1 MKRLTGMRLIN
12 WHAFVDETLDIN
24 NSVLLSG
31 ENGAGKSTILDAI
44 QFVLTCSKNHF
55 NKAANENS
63 KRNLTGYVRYK
74 TGREGSEYL
83 RNGDITSHIA
93 MEFYEEGRKNH
104 FVIGAVIDS
113 SSETSEKVMFYR
125 IEKNKISDLKYI
137 DNGKPLDISNF
148 RLSHRSKSIQ
158 SYTNY
163 GEARKDF
170 LNKFGRIGDKF
181 NELLPKALAFKPIT
195 DVKDFVYQ
203 YILEEKELSIDN
215 LRENIRTYKECQDLV
230 DDVRR
235 RLDKL
240 EKIKDSYEE
249 YEKAVN
255 NVNLH
260 SFIIDITEREILREE
275 FKLLEEK
282 ISNCENDIILKEK
295 QQSEVATRI
304 SQKEDERS
312 NIQIT
317 LKTNENFIALN
328 DIDRKITDKKKNLII
343 LEDKRKAFVNRLK
356 EEERRLEK
364 LKDLGVEVI
373 DITSFLSFS
382 KTINDELESFIN
394 LAKVLHEKLEDRRNM
409 SLKEVVNY
417 EHQLSKE
424 NEELKEAEESIK
436 ELEKRN
442 LQYPKNVT
450 ILKQEILNHFKLL
463 GVKDEPKIL
472 CEVLE
477 VIDPKWKNAIEGYLN
492 SQRFYLIVEG
502 NNFDK
507 ALSVYD
513 RLKSKNALHSVG
525 LINTSKL
532 EKYTDVNV
540 NSLAA
545 VITSKSTSAKR
556 FINMILGKVI
566 REEDINKLKE
576 YKTAITPECMVYKNH
591 VARAID
597 PEVYKRPYIG
607 EEAYKIQLEEFKAK
621 REVLKSGINELI
633 EKKKIVEKEI
643 SIISSSK
650 LEKISEEV
658 YIIREEKLEKEA
670 LQSLM
675 KEKETL
681 SKDNTFIELSLKLE
695 EVKKEIINLNSEKD
709 RLISDVATWR
719 SDIRHYKEEKH
730 VKEYLKEIKEADLKE
745 KSLNNATV
753 YEEAEKR
760 IELER
765 KTKNLNVIKSNFTS
779 SRNNNE
785 TRRENRLKELIEI
798 QFQYN
803 RDYEF
808 GAELGEEG
816 MDSFLSELEKLRK
829 STIIEYEENVKKA
842 KERAEVEFREHFIS
856 KINENITNAKKEF
869 RDLNRALIGVKFG
882 NEEYEFKIE
891 KSKDAR
897 INKYYDMITDE
908 RNLGEGYT
916 LFTQEY
922 EDKYREVLE
931 ELFDKLT
938 IDGEREDQ
946 ELRKFTDY
954 RTYMNY
960 DIKIKDSN
968 GEYSLFSKV
977 CKEKSGGETQT
988 PYYVAMA
995 ASFKQLYSMPTNSEP
1010 IGLILFDE
1018 AFDKMDENR
1027 IIAMM
1032 EFFNKLPLQL
1042 VIAVPPQKIDTI
1054 APFVNTVLLTIKGE
1068 DYSLIE
1074 GYKHEKV
1081 QRRDSQ

>member
-1 MKRLTGMRLIN
+1 
-12 WHAFVDETLDIN
+12 
-24 NSVLLSG
+24 
-31 ENGAGKSTILDAI
+31 
-44 QFVLTCSKNHF
+44 
-55 NKAANENS
+55 
-63 KRNLTGYVRYK
+63 
-74 TGREGSEYL
+74 
-83 RNGDITSHIA
+83 
-93 MEFYEEGRKNH
+93 
-104 FVIGAVIDS
+104 
-113 SSETSEKVMFYR
+113 
-125 IEKNKISDLKYI
+125 
-137 DNGKPLDISNF
+137 
-148 RLSHRSKSIQ
+148 
-158 SYTNY
+158 
-163 GEARKDF
+163 
-170 LNKFGRIGDKF
+170 
-181 NELLPKALAFKPIT
+181 
-195 DVKDFVYQ
+195 
-203 YILEEKELSIDN
+203 
-215 LRENIRTYKECQDLV
+215 
-230 DDVRR
+230 
-235 RLDKL
+235 
-240 EKIKDSYEE
+240 
-249 YEKAVN
+249 
-255 NVNLH
+255 
-260 SFIIDITEREILREE
+260 
-275 FKLLEEK
+275 
-282 ISNCENDIILKEK
+282 
-295 QQSEVATRI
+295 
-304 SQKEDERS
+304 
-312 NIQIT
+312 
-317 LKTNENFIALN
+317 
-328 DIDRKITDKKKNLII
+328 
-343 LEDKRKAFVNRLK
+343 
-356 EEERRLEK
+356 
-364 LKDLGVEVI
+364 
-373 DITSFLSFS
+373 
-382 KTINDELESFIN
+382 
-394 LAKVLHEKLEDRRNM
+394 
-409 SLKEVVNY
+409 
-417 EHQLSKE
+417 
-424 NEELKEAEESIK
+424 
-436 ELEKRN
+436 
-442 LQYPKNVT
+442 
-450 ILKQEILNHFKLL
+450 
-463 GVKDEPKIL
+463 
-472 CEVLE
+472 
-477 VIDPKWKNAIEGYLN
+477 
-492 SQRFYLIVEG
+492 
-502 NNFDK
+502 
-507 ALSVYD
+507 
-513 RLKSKNALHSVG
+513 
-525 LINTSKL
+525 
-532 EKYTDVNV
+532 
-540 NSLAA
+540 
-545 VITSKSTSAKR
+545 
-556 FINMILGKVI
+556 MILGKVI

-745 KSLNNATV
+745 KSLNSATV

-946 ELRKFTDY
+946 ELKKFTDY

-960 DIKIKDSN
+960 DIKIKHSN

-1042 VIAVPPQKIDTI
+1042 VIAAPPQKIDTI